1 MIKTECHEEITGRTR
16 VSGDYSKHECAITV
30 SAVREEDA
38 GVWEC
43 ELESYVLGGTRGYK
57 QTQNIRVAVS
67 APTTSTSS
75 TTSTTSTTTARTVS
89 TSQTEVE
96 TTTYIEEISIKYD
109 PVETESE
116 TEAESQPSSTS
127 EENFK
132 ILDQEVEALPVTEAE
147 EAEEGSS
154 VGLIAGVI
162 VSLLAVIL
170 VLAAIGVT
178 WRRRRKSQQA
188 IISYLQTVM
197 TVINRVK

>member
-1 MIKTECHEEITGRTR
+1 MIKTECHEKITGRTR
-16 VSGDYSKHECAITV
+16 VSGDYDSHECAITIT
-30 SAVREEDA
+30 AVTLEDA
-38 GVWEC
+38 GVWQC
-43 ELESYVLGGTRGYK
+43 ELESYVLGGSRGYK
-57 QTQNIRVAVS
+57 QRQNITVSVS
-67 APTTSTSS
+67 APTTST
-75 TTSTTSTTTARTVS
+75 TSTTSTASITSTASTTTSRTVN

-96 TTTYIEEISIKYD
+96 TTTFIEEISIKYD
-109 PVETESE
+109 PVETE
-116 TEAESQPSSTS
+116 TESQPPSTS

-132 ILDQEVEALPVTEAE
+132 IVDEEVEALPVTEAE

-178 WRRRRKSQQA
+178 WRRRRKSHLA

-197 TVINRVK
+197 TVI

>member
-1 MIKTECHEEITGRTR
+1 MIKTECHEKITGRTR
-16 VSGDYSKHECAITV
+16 VSGDYDSHECAITIT
-30 SAVREEDA
+30 AVTLEDA
-38 GVWEC
+38 GVWQC
-43 ELESYVLGGTRGYK
+43 ELESYVLGGSRGYK
-57 QTQNIRVAVS
+57 QRQNITVSVS
-67 APTTSTSS
+67 APTTST
-75 TTSTTSTTTARTVS
+75 TSTASITSTASTTTSRTVN

-96 TTTYIEEISIKYD
+96 TTTFIEEISIKYD
-109 PVETESE
+109 PVETE
-116 TEAESQPSSTS
+116 TESQPPSTS

-132 ILDQEVEALPVTEAE
+132 IVDEEVEALPVTEAE

-178 WRRRRKSQQA
+178 WRRRRKSHLA

-197 TVINRVK
+197 TVI

>member
-1 MIKTECHEEITGRTR
+1 M
-16 VSGDYSKHECAITV
+16 SGDYSKHECAITV

-67 APTTSTSS
+67 APATSTS
-75 TTSTTSTTTARTVS
+75 STTSTTTARTVS

>member
-16 VSGDYSKHECAITV
+16 VSGDYKKHECAITIT
-30 SAVREEDA
+30 AAGLEDA
-38 GVWEC
+38 GVWQC
-43 ELESYVLGGTRGYK
+43 ELESYVLGTTRGYRR
-57 QTQNIRVAVS
+57 TQEITVSVS
-67 APTTSTSS
+67 APPTSTSS
-75 TTSTTSTTTARTVS
+75 TSSSTTSKTVTLT
-89 TSQTEVE
+89 TSQTTVE
-96 TTTYIEEISIKYD
+96 TTTFIEEISIKYD
-109 PVETESE
+109 PVEIDT
-116 TEAESQPSSTS
+116 ESQPEPESTS

-132 ILDQEVEALPVTEAE
+132 ILDEEVEALPVKEAE

-178 WRRRRKSQQA
+178 WRRRRKSHQA

-197 TVINRVK
+197 TVI

>member
-16 VSGDYSKHECAITV
+16 VSGDYKKHECAITIT
-30 SAVREEDA
+30 AAGLEDA
-38 GVWEC
+38 GVWQC
-43 ELESYVLGGTRGYK
+43 ELESYVLGTTRGYRR
-57 QTQNIRVAVS
+57 TQEITVSVS
-67 APTTSTSS
+67 APSTSTTSSPTTTSSTSSS
-75 TTSTTSTTTARTVS
+75 TTSRTVTLT
-89 TSQTEVE
+89 TSQTTVE
-96 TTTYIEEISIKYD
+96 TTTFIEEISIKYD
-109 PVETESE
+109 PVEIDT
-116 TEAESQPSSTS
+116 ESQPEPESTS

-132 ILDQEVEALPVTEAE
+132 ILDEEVEALPVKEAE

-178 WRRRRKSQQA
+178 WRRRRKSHQA

-197 TVINRVK
+197 TVI

>member
-67 APTTSTSS
+67 APATSTS
-75 TTSTTSTTTARTVS
+75 STTSTTTARTVS